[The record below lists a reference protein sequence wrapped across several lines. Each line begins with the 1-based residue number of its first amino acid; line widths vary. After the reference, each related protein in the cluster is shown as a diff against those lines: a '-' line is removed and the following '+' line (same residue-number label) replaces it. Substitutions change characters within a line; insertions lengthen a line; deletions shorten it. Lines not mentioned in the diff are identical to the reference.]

1 MLGAG
6 YSADELYM
14 ENITNNTFRLHNHDE
29 YEIYLFLE
37 GDSKYI
43 VEENVYN
50 LEPYDMIIIRKHEMH
65 RIYHNSNT
73 AYRRFV
79 LMVSPEY
86 FKSCPEYEE
95 VFLNPSI
102 NKGNKI
108 NSDIVRSSG
117 IYDAVKRLKKYSDG
131 FEISDTP
138 VINGTITEILYILNS
153 ISHFTV
159 GEVSNNQLKE
169 VISYINNNY
178 TDEITLDI
186 LEEKFYISKYHLCRI
201 FKEATGLTVQ
211 NYIRQKR
218 LTYVAEL
225 KRQGKNFTEA
235 AVLAGFN
242 DYSSFYRA
250 YMNKHKKSPKNDL
263 IYP

>member
-1 MLGAG
+1 MMGAG
-6 YSADELYM
+6 FSADEIFM
-14 ENITNNTFRLHNHDE
+14 KSAKNTNFRLHNHDR

-65 RIYHNSNT
+65 RVYHNSN
-73 AYRRFV
+73 AKYRRFV
-79 LMVSPEY
+79 LMISPDY
-86 FKSCPEYEE
+86 FKDCPEYEE
-95 VFLNPSI
+95 VFLKSSAGR
-102 NKGNKI
+102 GNKI
-108 NSDIVRSSG
+108 NSDVVRSSG
-117 IYDAVKRLKKYSDG
+117 IYDAVMRLKKYSDG
-131 FEISDTP
+131 YSLSESP
-138 VINGTITEILYILNS
+138 VIKGTITEILYILNS
-153 ISHFTV
+153 ISHFSV
-159 GEVSNNQLKE
+159 GDNSNNQLKE

-218 LTYVAEL
+218 LTYVSEL
-225 KRQGKNFTEA
+225 KRQGKNLTEA
-235 AVLAGFN
+235 ATLAGFN

-250 YMNKHKKSPKNDL
+250 YKNKYKKSPKM
-263 IYP
+263 I